1 MLGLSA
7 TLTEAVFVYLCICI
21 CVFACQT
28 LGNIVF
34 EVLVP
39 LPFQKYNTCLIG
51 LSSNFTQT
59 VFVYF
64 CICVFVY
71 LCIWYHHDP
80 HER

>member
-28 LGNIVF
+28 PGNIVF

-39 LPFQKYNTCLIG
+39 VTMEHKQTLTITQKIQMVLTIEL
-51 LSSNFTQT
+51 
-59 VFVYF
+59 
-64 CICVFVY
+64 
-71 LCIWYHHDP
+71 
-80 HER
+80 